1 MNILLATDG
10 SNYSNAAAQS
20 IAKLFRPAGN
30 EVRVLTVV
38 EPITTAAMP
47 EMSREYYP
55 ELEDQKRE
63 AKVFVE
69 STAKMLAEAGFKVST
84 LVLAG
89 DAKTVILDEAA
100 DWRADLIVLGSHGR
114 KGIRRF
120 LLGSVSEAVARHTA
134 CSVQIVRTTSG

>member
-10 SNYSNAAAQS
+10 SNFSDAAAQN
-20 IAKLFRPAGN
+20 IAKLFRPLDN

-38 EPITTAAMP
+38 EPITTAVMP
-47 EMSREYYP
+47 QMSPGYYP

-63 AKVFVE
+63 AKTLVE
-69 STAKMLAEAGFKVST
+69 RTAKMLAEAGFKVST
-84 LVLAG
+84 SVLTG

-114 KGIRRF
+114 KGIGRF
-120 LLGSVSEAVARHTA
+120 LLGSVSEAVARHTD
-134 CSVQIVRTTSG
+134 CSVEIVRTTSH